1 MLLAA
6 AGLTA
11 RKPVGLLVAPVERDH
26 PLFWM
31 EQFLPLLPVV
41 RTKDSDAAI
50 DLGIEAEG
58 GNRHTAM
65 IYSNFPPNVERF
77 AREVSTVVTVVNG
90 CSLRGLGAEGEGY
103 PGFAIGTVTGEGIT
117 SPRHFAQVRR
127 VARIR

>member
-1 MLLAA
+1 
-6 AGLTA
+6 
-11 RKPVGLLVAPVERDH
+11 
-26 PLFWM
+26 M
-31 EQFLPLLPVV
+31 EQFCPLLPVV

-65 IYSNFPPNVERF
+65 IYSNFAPNVERF

>member
-1 MLLAA
+1 M
-6 AGLTA
+6 
-11 RKPVGLLVAPVERDH
+11 APVEREH

-31 EQFLPLLPVV
+31 EQFLPFLPVV

-58 GNRHTAM
+58 RNRHTAM